1 MRKAVLIFLMIVASA
16 GAALAGALAL
26 EKHASAGRLYSILS
40 TLPHRRVGLV
50 LGCSRR
56 LGDGTPNPFFENRVR
71 AAIELFRA
79 EKVDFLLVSGD
90 NRTLGYN
97 EATYMQEAL
106 LHAGIPRERVYCDY
120 AGFRTLDSMVR
131 AREVFGLSEVTVISQ
146 EFHNQRAIFLG
157 AHHGV
162 NAIGYN
168 AADADPSDASGTRRR
183 ERLARIKA
191 ALDVYL
197 LRTKPH
203 FLGSKISIG
212 ADAPTTCAATR

>member
-1 MRKAVLIFLMIVASA
+1 MRKALLILLVVVA
-16 GAALAGALAL
+16 AAVAILAGALTL
-26 EKHASAGRLYSILS
+26 ESRASTGRLYSILS
-40 TLPHRRVGLV
+40 MLPHRRVGLV

-71 AAIELFRA
+71 AAADLFHA

-90 NRTLGYN
+90 NRTLAYN

-106 LHAGIPRERVYCDY
+106 LHAGIPRERIYCDY

-131 AREVFGLSEVTVISQ
+131 AHEVFGLSEVTVISQ

-162 NAIGYN
+162 DAIGYN

-183 ERLARIKA
+183 EKLARIKA

-203 FLGSKISIG
+203 FLGSKVAIG
-212 ADAPTTCAATR
+212 TDAPTTCAATR